1 MITNFPA
8 DAGVK
13 ENARHEYLDRIPK
26 IDSFALVFNVGQMRT
41 FIEVGKNL
49 ERKMDVSLEKQDE
62 MLGKQEMIKKQDEQI
77 DITKEILHETKH
89 ISARQEEQAETAGE
103 FVEKLNSISRADKEI
118 KRHREEFQQL
128 KGAIRKAGI

>member
-1 MITNFPA
+1 MGA
-8 DAGVK
+8 D
-13 ENARHEYLDRIPK
+13 ENLHR
-26 IDSFALVFNVGQMRT
+26 G
-41 FIEVGKNL
+41 GKKL

-89 ISARQEEQAETAGE
+89 ISARQEEQAEIAGK
-103 FVEKLNSISRADKEI
+103 FVEKLDSICRANKEI
-118 KRHREEFQQL
+118 KKHREEFQQL